1 MKNTAIT
8 TNITTKLLWAV
19 FVALLLVLL
28 PHTAWLF
35 SSFEPADG
43 WRIGGYSAVAWAAAF
58 AFESAIAVLVHKL
71 AEHWERTPRRLAN
84 PKTIQ
89 LHLERFA
96 YRWMNEYMAGLFAAT
111 CVSALANLAH
121 AVEYGQ
127 ALAIFATWG
136 IPAAIYQIC
145 FGGVLPLVSLL
156 FARVLSNESATED
169 APDPALEEA
178 KRLLAELRS
187 QLRSIEA
194 QLRSTEAHLADSE
207 AARQAAEER
216 FLAAG
221 DLFARLFAQEKRQR
235 ILAARQQWP
244 RLTAAAIAVVTGCS
258 PSYVSDTLKEIEEV
272 VQ

>member
-1 MKNTAIT
+1 MPIKDL
-8 TNITTKLLWAV
+8 TTKLLWAV
-19 FVALLLVLL
+19 FIALLGVLL

-43 WRIGGYSAVAWAAAF
+43 WRIGGYSAIAWAAAF

-71 AEHWERTPRRLAN
+71 AQHWEKTPKRLAN
-84 PKTIQ
+84 PKTIP
-89 LHLERFA
+89 LSLERFA
-96 YRWMNEYMAGLFAAT
+96 YRWLNEYMAGLIAAT

-127 ALAIFATWG
+127 ALAIFASWG
-136 IPAAIYQIC
+136 IPAGLYQIA

-156 FARVLSNESATED
+156 FARVLSNESVTED
-169 APDPALEEA
+169 AIDPALEEA
-178 KRLLAELRS
+178 KRLLAELRA

-194 QLRSTEAHLADSE
+194 QLRSTEANLAESE
-207 AARQAAEER
+207 ASRRAAEER

-235 ILAARQQWP
+235 IVAARQQWP
-244 RLTAAAIAVVTGCS
+244 QLTAAAIAVITGCS

-272 VQ
+272 AQ